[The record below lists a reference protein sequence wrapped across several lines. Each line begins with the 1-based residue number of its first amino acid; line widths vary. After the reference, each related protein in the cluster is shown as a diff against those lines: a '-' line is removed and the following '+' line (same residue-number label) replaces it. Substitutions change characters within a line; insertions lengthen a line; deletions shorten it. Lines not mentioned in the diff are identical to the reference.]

1 LKGPQ
6 ENLKRYA
13 VGTDSAKLST
23 KQWLEKMKTLFT
35 SKGLGFSS
43 HNVLT
48 GDPYIPVDAV
58 GLPSKVA
65 KRITFWKSLDVA

>member
-1 LKGPQ
+1 
-6 ENLKRYA
+6 
-13 VGTDSAKLST
+13 
-23 KQWLEKMKTLFT
+23 MKTLFT

-65 KRITFWKSLDVA
+65 K